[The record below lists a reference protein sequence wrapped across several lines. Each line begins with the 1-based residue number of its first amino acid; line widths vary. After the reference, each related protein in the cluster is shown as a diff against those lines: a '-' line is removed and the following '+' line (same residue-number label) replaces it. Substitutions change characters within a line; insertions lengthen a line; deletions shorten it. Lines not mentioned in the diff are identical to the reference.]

1 MKLKSTKWLSLLAT
15 GSLVLGPLF
24 LSTSA
29 NAAVLN
35 PKGTSVQ
42 MFHWKWKDISK
53 ECTNWLGPQGVGAV
67 QVSPPTAAQNGVNWY
82 DIYQPV
88 DYTA

>member
-24 LSTSA
+24 LGTSA

-53 ECTNWLGPQGVGAV
+53 ECTNWLGPQGVGRCRFHRRQRRKMV
-67 QVSPPTAAQNGVNWY
+67 
-82 DIYQPV
+82 
-88 DYTA
+88 